1 MLSRKKKRG
10 PRYIAL
16 ASGTAVFSGSKAKRM
31 NTGAGF
37 LNAFIVLALIAI
49 AHTAIVTD
57 GFFAPPP
64 GPSGPPGLSGPSG
77 SFGLSGHSG
86 RVGRKRHPDYDWPPG
101 PDQVPRVRFEPPPM
115 RSSAKDD
122 EERDALRRL
131 VFSEPDQ
138 AETTRPGPKPVHR
151 SRPALSAEGS
161 TSTGLFLIRDDADA
175 RPDEVAGIEGW
186 GAGFMT
192 F

>member
-1 MLSRKKKRG
+1 
-10 PRYIAL
+10 
-16 ASGTAVFSGSKAKRM
+16 M

-57 GFFAPPP
+57 GFVAPPSS
-64 GPSGPPGLSGPSG
+64 GPSGPSAGSSSSGPKRDER
-77 SFGLSGHSG
+77 HAA
-86 RVGRKRHPDYDWPPG
+86 KRHPDYDWPPG
-101 PDQVPRVRFEPPPM
+101 PDQVPRVKFEPPPM
-115 RSSAKDD
+115 RDSLRDE

-131 VFSEPDQ
+131 VFSES
-138 AETTRPGPKPVHR
+138 ETKPVR
-151 SRPALSAEGS
+151 LVDRARPSLSAEGS
-161 TSTGLFLIRDDADA
+161 TTTGLFLIREDAVTD
-175 RPDEVAGIEGW
+175 DEVAGIEGW